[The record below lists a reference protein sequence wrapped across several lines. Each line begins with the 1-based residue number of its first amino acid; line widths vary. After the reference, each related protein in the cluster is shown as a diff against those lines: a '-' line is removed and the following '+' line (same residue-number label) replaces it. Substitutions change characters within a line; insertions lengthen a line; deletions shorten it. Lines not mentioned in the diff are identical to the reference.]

1 MPASAALA
9 LAAALAAGPPD
20 DSRGGASDDYTR
32 VRSPHFEVLTDA
44 GAPLARHA
52 AERLEALR
60 AAFAELLP
68 PRTTGER
75 RIVAILLANRSRFE
89 RLAPRRYAQPRRL
102 AGFFQS
108 GFESDT
114 IVARLALEPPGPYSA
129 LDHEYAH
136 LALNRSLPAQPVW
149 VAEGLAE
156 LLSDGALD
164 GDRAV
169 FGARRP
175 ELEAQARAGEASLAN
190 LMSARPDSPEYLGA
204 RGDGRLYGRS
214 WALARFVV
222 ARHGLA
228 ALRAYLD
235 SLALGA
241 DPVAAFEERF
251 GPLPRAQAAL
261 FEASPS
267 PVLGAAV
274 AAGPPSASYAEDV
287 PRAAE
292 VEQRFGDLLLAGG
305 ELKRAQDHLDRALE
319 ADPDQTAS
327 RISLAELRLRNGDRD
342 GARRELARV
351 LQVAPDEPGALLRAA
366 RLRVL
371 DARAAGT
378 PLAPAEEDAIVAQ
391 LERALAREPG
401 LYEAALLLADL
412 RPRPYASRLRPL
424 ELLFDQDP
432 ARTEVAL
439 VIAALQAKQ
448 RNLAAAVSVLSRARD
463 AAPEPA
469 YRFLCEHQLAQ
480 LGDYAA
486 ATAEA
491 RGRLVDLQCRPDGSL
506 SFLVAAGPQM
516 LRLEAESTRSFFV
529 YSVERE
535 EAEAEVRCGP
545 QDRAVLVRY
554 SRSPSN
560 AQRVQGRVLWLE
572 FLERALI
579 PG

>member
-9 LAAALAAGPPD
+9 LVAALAAAPSD
-20 DSRGGASDDYTR
+20 ESRGGASADYTR
-32 VRSPHFEVLTDA
+32 ARSPHFEVLTDA

-52 AERLEALR
+52 AEHLEALR
-60 AAFAELLP
+60 AAFADLLP
-68 PRTTGER
+68 PRLTGER

-89 RLAPRRYAQPRRL
+89 RLAPRRYAQPRSL

-114 IVARLALEPPGPYSA
+114 IVARLALEPPGPYAA

-136 LALNRSLPAQPVW
+136 LALNRSLPAQPLW

-164 GDRAV
+164 GDAAR

-175 ELEAQARAGEASLAN
+175 ELEAQARAGDASLAD
-190 LMSARPDSPEYLGA
+190 LMRTGQDSPEYLGA
-204 RGDGRLYGRS
+204 RGDGRLYGRA

-235 SLALGA
+235 TIAFGA
-241 DPVAAFEERF
+241 DPVAAFEDRF
-251 GPLPRAQAAL
+251 GPLAATETAL
-261 FEASPS
+261 FEVSPS
-267 PVLGAAV
+267 PVLSAAV
-274 AAGPPSASYAEDV
+274 AAGPPPTSYAEDV
-287 PRAAE
+287 PAAAD

-305 ELKRAQDHLDRALE
+305 EPKRAQDHLERALA
-319 ADPDQTAS
+319 ADPDQTAA
-327 RISLAELRLRNGDRD
+327 RISLAELRMRNGDRD

-351 LQVAPDEPGALLRAA
+351 LQRAPDEPGALLRSA

-378 PLAPAEEDAIVAQ
+378 ALAPAEEDAIVAQ
-391 LERALAREPG
+391 LERALARAPG
-401 LYEAALLLADL
+401 LYETALLLADL

-432 ARTEVAL
+432 SRTEVAL

-463 AAPEPA
+463 AAREPA

-486 ATAEA
+486 ATTEA

-506 SFLVAAGPQM
+506 SFLVAAGRQV

-529 YSVERE
+529 YSAGRE
-535 EAEAEVRCGP
+535 EAEAEVRCGA
-545 QDRAVLVRY
+545 QDRAVLIRF
-554 SRSPSN
+554 SRSSEE
-560 AQRVQGRVLWLE
+560 ASGVQGRVLWLE
-572 FLERALI
+572 FLERAHTR
-579 PG
+579 G